1 MSNFYPEDWKME
13 RKYKLRNINEYKRRL
28 RLVLNS
34 KLNGK
39 NKIRAINA
47 LAVAVFRYRAGIQQC
62 NESDLKMW
70 TVTQGK

>member
-1 MSNFYPEDWKME
+1 MSNFYREDWKME
-13 RKYKLRNINEYKRRL
+13 RKYKLRNINECKRRL

-47 LAVAVFRYRAGIQQC
+47 LAVAVFRYGAGIQQC